1 MTDRLMKENLKL
13 KDIILLNKKIV
24 MERSRVLLNYSPDE
38 KWQEYWIPKGGHWEY
53 KDGCL
58 IGTEDGNKGG
68 ILFSKE
74 AYPQNV
80 MLSFSVSTVLPAT
93 RDLNAVF
100 CAQWD
105 EKIDYLGEAYVSG
118 LNGWYEH
125 KSGIERNMP
134 GSNLYTTTSLYHY
147 DPGTEVHICT
157 GAVNGHC
164 FLLVDDVLIS
174 ELIDPQPIKGGH
186 VGFSPYC
193 TRLKIRDIEIR
204 EIYYEE
210 YLQTYEPEF

>member
-1 MTDRLMKENLKL
+1 MDRSK
-13 KDIILLNKKIV
+13 
-24 MERSRVLLNYSPDE
+24 VLLSYRPDE
-38 KWQEYWIPKGGHWEY
+38 NWRDYWDQKAGHWEY
-53 KDGCL
+53 QDGYL
-58 IGTEDGNKGG
+58 IGTEAGNQGG

-74 AYPQNV
+74 SYPQNV
-80 MLSFSVSTVLPAT
+80 MLSFTVSTVLPAT

-105 EKIDYLGEAYVSG
+105 DEIDYLGESYVSG

-147 DPGTEVHICT
+147 EPGTEVRICT
-157 GAVNGHC
+157 GAVDGHC
-164 FLLVDDVLIS
+164 FLLVNDELIC
-174 ELIDPQPIKGGH
+174 ELIDPNPIKGGH

-193 TRLKIRDIEIR
+193 TKLKIKDIEIR
-204 EIYYEE
+204 EIYCEE